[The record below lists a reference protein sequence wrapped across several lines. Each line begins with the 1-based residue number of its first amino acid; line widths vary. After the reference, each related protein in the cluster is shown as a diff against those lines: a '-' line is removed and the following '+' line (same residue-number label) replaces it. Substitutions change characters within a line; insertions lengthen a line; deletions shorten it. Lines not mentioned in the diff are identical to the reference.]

1 MACLYDGKQ
10 KSFMKKLH
18 YILIILLLAII
29 IVPALMSTAKSQ
41 FKVTNSSTNKIK
53 VSTLQKGLV
62 GHWDM
67 DQTSLKSSTVLA
79 DRTPNANNGT
89 LVGSPTFT
97 TDRNNQ
103 SNKAMSYSGSGQYI
117 NSGDPTNGSL
127 DFGSGN
133 FTLSAWVKT
142 NTLNSAYHCVITKN
156 ANSYPNYQLCINAS
170 NVFQAGYEVS
180 VGNISRAL
188 SGSLSTNTWYN
199 TVVVADR
206 TNGTSLYLNG
216 ILIQTVSAKSGS
228 LDNVANL
235 LIGRHVGGSALDWN
249 GSIDDV
255 RIYNRALSQAEVTQL
270 YGSYNPKIQVSTLQQ
285 GLVGYWPLDQDS
297 LKSSTVV
304 ADKTPYANNGTMVGS
319 PTFTTDQKG
328 QASKAMSFNGTS
340 QYIDTGASS
349 TLDGFTTMSISSWFK
364 TSTED
369 MGVLVGK
376 HPGGSGPYYLGGGT
390 NISGL
395 NTIRFMMSNSSGIRV
410 NYDVSNSSYYN
421 GSWHFL
427 VGVYDGSTMYI
438 YFDGTPIGLTT
449 TQTGSVR
456 SMTSNFIIGD
466 WQGHSNKFNGSIADV
481 RIYNR
486 ALSASEVKALYE
498 LYE

>member
-170 NVFQAGYEVS
+170 NV
-180 VGNISRAL
+180 
-188 SGSLSTNTWYN
+188 LSTKF
-199 TVVVADR
+199 
-206 TNGTSLYLNG
+206 
-216 ILIQTVSAKSGS
+216 LIA
-228 LDNVANL
+228 
-235 LIGRHVGGSALDWN
+235 
-249 GSIDDV
+249 
-255 RIYNRALSQAEVTQL
+255 
-270 YGSYNPKIQVSTLQQ
+270 ST
-285 GLVGYWPLDQDS
+285 
-297 LKSSTVV
+297 
-304 ADKTPYANNGTMVGS
+304 ATPH
-319 PTFTTDQKG
+319 
-328 QASKAMSFNGTS
+328 
-340 QYIDTGASS
+340 
-349 TLDGFTTMSISSWFK
+349 SISLETFS
-364 TSTED
+364 
-369 MGVLVGK
+369 
-376 HPGGSGPYYLGGGT
+376 
-390 NISGL
+390 
-395 NTIRFMMSNSSGIRV
+395 
-410 NYDVSNSSYYN
+410 
-421 GSWHFL
+421 
-427 VGVYDGSTMYI
+427 
-438 YFDGTPIGLTT
+438 
-449 TQTGSVR
+449 
-456 SMTSNFIIGD
+456 
-466 WQGHSNKFNGSIADV
+466 
-481 RIYNR
+481 
-486 ALSASEVKALYE
+486 
-498 LYE
+498 

>member
-1 MACLYDGKQ
+1 
-10 KSFMKKLH
+10 MKKSTYLT
-18 YILIILLLAII
+18 IIILLAII
-29 IVPALMSTAKSQ
+29 ILPALWGFSRSAGT
-41 FKVTNSSTNKIK
+41 SSTGSLN
-53 VSTLQKGLV
+53 KGLV

-255 RIYNRALSQAEVTQL
+255 RIYNRAPLYTKIIHQL
-270 YGSYNPKIQVSTLQQ
+270 LLI
-285 GLVGYWPLDQDS
+285 
-297 LKSSTVV
+297 
-304 ADKTPYANNGTMVGS
+304 
-319 PTFTTDQKG
+319 
-328 QASKAMSFNGTS
+328 
-340 QYIDTGASS
+340 
-349 TLDGFTTMSISSWFK
+349 
-364 TSTED
+364 
-369 MGVLVGK
+369 
-376 HPGGSGPYYLGGGT
+376 
-390 NISGL
+390 
-395 NTIRFMMSNSSGIRV
+395 
-410 NYDVSNSSYYN
+410 
-421 GSWHFL
+421 
-427 VGVYDGSTMYI
+427 
-438 YFDGTPIGLTT
+438 
-449 TQTGSVR
+449 
-456 SMTSNFIIGD
+456 
-466 WQGHSNKFNGSIADV
+466 
-481 RIYNR
+481 
-486 ALSASEVKALYE
+486 
-498 LYE
+498 